1 MITISREWVYVLRE
15 DIDSNEDNQIKVLW
29 DFIEKNWIKLVDD
42 YLPLLDTY
50 AKTLRINWYNVERF

>member
-29 DFIEKNWIKLVDD
+29 DFIEKNWIKLIDD